1 MLRRQTHAHDSGAAP
16 GRGSARQRPRR
27 PARTEAAPPEPAAP
41 VRHQGHRPPAAAG
54 HGPAGGAAEE
64 TARQLQ
70 RERLSQA
77 AQPLGSLAG
86 AADAGLAR
94 EIAAL
99 RRLLDRIIAQLD
111 RWQGDISLKD
121 LDALSRIMGRLAALV
136 TAHRRATGGAAD
148 QFTEHVLAALR
159 AIGDELGMEL

>member
-1 MLRRQTHAHDSGAAP
+1 M
-16 GRGSARQRPRR
+16 
-27 PARTEAAPPEPAAP
+27 
-41 VRHQGHRPPAAAG
+41 
-54 HGPAGGAAEE
+54 
-64 TARQLQ
+64 ARQLQ

-111 RWQGDISLKD
+111 RSQEDISLKD